1 MLLRSGSRVT
11 EIINHAH
18 KIPWYSNMGR
28 GKHLTPCQIAAITSL
43 SKAGHSNTFI
53 SQQTRVSL
61 RSVQRWSKKFKDSP
75 DGNVTL
81 QEKIPG
87 RPRKTSAR
95 TLNIIKRQ
103 VEVYPTITSRQL
115 KEQNPELLGN
125 VCTRTV
131 RRRLH
136 EDLGYT
142 RCAARK
148 KPLVT
153 YKQRMNRLQFA
164 RKHIQ

>member
-1 MLLRSGSRVT
+1 
-11 EIINHAH
+11 
-18 KIPWYSNMGR
+18 MGR
-28 GKHLTPCQIAAITSL
+28 GKHLTPCQIAVITAL
-43 SKAGHSNTFI
+43 CKAGHSNNFI
-53 SQQTRVSL
+53 SQQTGVSS
-61 RSVQRWSKKFKDSP
+61 RSLQRWTKQFKDSP

-81 QEKIPG
+81 EEKIPG

-103 VEVYPTITSRQL
+103 VEVCPNITSRQL

-136 EDLGYT
+136 EDQGYT
-142 RCAARK
+142 RCASRK